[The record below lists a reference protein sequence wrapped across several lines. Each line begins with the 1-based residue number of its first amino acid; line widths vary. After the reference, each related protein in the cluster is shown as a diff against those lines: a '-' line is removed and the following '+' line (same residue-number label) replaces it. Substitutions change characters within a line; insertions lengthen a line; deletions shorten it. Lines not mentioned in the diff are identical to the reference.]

1 MVYGAID
8 LHMRYSQI
16 RIIDAAGQVVREQR
30 VVTSAERLVAVFTG
44 QGPMRILVET
54 GTESEWVAQV
64 LETAGHEVVVA
75 DPNYAPMYGEIRRKV
90 KTDRRDV
97 AALAEA
103 NRRGWYRPTHRVSAA
118 QRGLR
123 QQLRSRRLLV
133 QMRSGT
139 IALLRS
145 LLRQSGY
152 RLAPS
157 SSERMPRQLA
167 QLQLPAD
174 LAATIAPLQRT
185 VSTLTTEIAAMD
197 ARLQTH
203 AAADPIVR
211 RLQTVPGVGPV
222 VALTFR
228 AFVDDVAR
236 FSSAGQVSAAI
247 GLVPRED
254 SSAERR
260 HRGHITKAGPRELR
274 SLLVQAAWA
283 CWRSSAS
290 AHLRAWV
297 ERLASR
303 RGKRIA
309 VVALAR
315 RLSRIL
321 FALWRDQSVF
331 DAATLAAHKDGAR
344 ERATRRGVS
353 AFRVAVAPTI
363 VTEIATHPAYCMR
376 RRLQHTEGSERE

>member
-16 RIIDAAGQVVREQR
+16 RIVDAEGRVLREQR
-30 VVTSAERLVAVFTG
+30 VPTSAERLVAVFG
-44 QGPMRILVET
+44 GYGSMRILLET
-54 GTESEWVAQV
+54 GTESEWVAQA
-64 LETAGHEVVVA
+64 LEGAAHEVIVA

-103 NRRGWYRPTHRVSAA
+103 NRRSWYRATHRVSGA
-118 QRGLR
+118 QRARR
-123 QQLRSRRLLV
+123 QVLRSRRQLV

-139 IALLRS
+139 IALIRS
-145 LLRQSGY
+145 LLRQEGY
-152 RLAPS
+152 RLPPS
-157 SSERMPRQLA
+157 SSERVPARLA
-167 QLQLPAD
+167 TLALPARLRD
-174 LAATIAPLQRT
+174 TVAPLTRM
-185 VSTLTTEIAAMD
+185 VETLTTELAGMEE
-197 ARLQTH
+197 RLATR
-203 AAADPIVR
+203 ATADPIVQ
-211 RLQTVPGVGPV
+211 RLQTVPGVGRV

-228 AFVDDVAR
+228 AFIDDVGR
-236 FSSAGQVSAAI
+236 FPTAGQVSAAI

-283 CWRSSAS
+283 CWRSKAS
-290 AHLRAWV
+290 GTLRAWV
-297 ERLASR
+297 ERLAGR

-321 FALWRDQSVF
+321 FAVWRDQSVF
-331 DAATLAAHKDGAR
+331 DAAMVAAA
-344 ERATRRGVS
+344 
-353 AFRVAVAPTI
+353 
-363 VTEIATHPAYCMR
+363 
-376 RRLQHTEGSERE
+376 

>member
-16 RIIDAAGQVVREQR
+16 RIVDAEGAVLREQR
-30 VVTSAERLVAVFTG
+30 VQTSAVRLVEVFSG
-44 QGPMRILVET
+44 HGAMRVLLET
-54 GTESEWVAQV
+54 GTESEWVGQA
-64 LETAGHEVVVA
+64 LEAAGHEVIVA

-103 NRRGWYRPTHRVSAA
+103 NRRGWYRATHRVSRA
-118 QRGLR
+118 QRALR
-123 QQLRSRRLLV
+123 QQLRSRRQLV

-139 IALLRS
+139 IALIRS
-145 LLRQSGY
+145 LLRQDGY
-152 RLAPS
+152 RLPAS
-157 SSERMPRQLA
+157 SSERMPSRLA
-167 QLQLPAD
+167 ALDLPARVQE
-174 LAATIAPLQRT
+174 TIAPLRRM
-185 VSTLTTEIAAMD
+185 VETLTTEIAGVD
-197 ARLQTH
+197 ARLATC
-203 AAADPIVR
+203 ATADPVVQ
-211 RLQTVPGVGPV
+211 RLRSVPGVGPV

-228 AFVDDVAR
+228 AFVDDVGR
-236 FSSAGQVSAAI
+236 FAQAGQVSAAM

-283 CWRSSAS
+283 CWRSKAS
-290 AHLRAWV
+290 GTLRAWV
-297 ERLASR
+297 ERLAGR

-321 FALWRDQSVF
+321 FAVWRDQSVF
-331 DAATLAAHKDGAR
+331 DAATVAAA
-344 ERATRRGVS
+344 
-353 AFRVAVAPTI
+353 
-363 VTEIATHPAYCMR
+363 
-376 RRLQHTEGSERE
+376 